1 MVIISITMAKQ
12 KRILIA
18 EDEKPMARA
27 LTLKLEHEGYEVETT
42 YDGEEAISKLAE
54 SQFDLILCDLVMP
67 KVDGFAVLE
76 EVKNKKIKTPIVIL
90 SNLGQEEDQEKAK
103 SLGAKEFFIKSNTPI
118 KNIVEQ
124 VKKMLG

>member
-1 MVIISITMAKQ
+1 MAKQ